1 MQELV
6 TTNQNLEELS
16 RKVFDFLDI
25 AESTRKDCQYF
36 IGRFIEF
43 IEKKG
48 FNVNTLLEYKLGLS
62 SRNDI
67 TISSKNKYFYPAKV
81 FL

>member
-25 AESTRKDCQYF
+25 AESTRKDYQYF
-36 IGRFIEF
+36 IGHFIEI
-43 IEKKG
+43 IEKNG
-48 FNVNTLLEYKLGLS
+48 FNVNSLLEYSEGYRAEMTLPS
-62 SRNDI
+62 
-67 TISSKNKYFYPAKV
+67 PAKINISTLRRS
-81 FL
+81 F